1 MVAKEMAK
9 TQSLAASFRNISDY
23 LLLIDRARH
32 TIQGVEANLTELD
45 KTVSEAAGFIDS
57 DDYNSVSVGA
67 IADANIDGLA
77 SGSGT
82 FASVSPQTTN
92 GNGTGST
99 FTIRSNG
106 RGSYEIINIDANGSG
121 YAVDDQITIAGT
133 ALGGSTTPMTRTL
146 QSPISVD

>member
-9 TQSLAASFRNISDY
+9 TKSLAASFRNISDY
-23 LLLIDRARH
+23 LSLIDRARQ
-32 TIQGVEANLTELD
+32 TIQGIEAHLKELD
-45 KTVSEAAGFIDS
+45 NTVSEAAGLIDS

-67 IADANIDGLA
+67 IAGASIDGLA

-82 FASVSPQTTN
+82 FESVPSQTTN

-99 FTIRSNG
+99 FTIRANG
-106 RGSYEIINIDANGSG
+106 IGNYEIINIDPMAP
-121 YAVDDQITIAGT
+121 ATQLMIRLPLLAPHLVAPQ
-133 ALGGSTTPMTRTL
+133 TTMTRSL